1 MLDLGY
7 LYRNGSKYYYDQ
19 RANKYIEYDWKTQKY
34 INVTDQKI
42 SKKLDVRM
50 QSSRCMMHKGG

>member
-50 QSSRCMMHKGG
+50 QSSQDA